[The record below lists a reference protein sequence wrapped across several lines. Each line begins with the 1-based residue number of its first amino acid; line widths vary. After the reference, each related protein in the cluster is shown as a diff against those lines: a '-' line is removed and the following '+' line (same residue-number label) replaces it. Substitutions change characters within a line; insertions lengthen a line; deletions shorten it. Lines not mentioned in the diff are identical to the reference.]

1 VAQVTKTAE
10 TVLRLSPRIEV
21 LPILHGSGDMA
32 QEVRETLIGHPY
44 DSLAVPLPVSIEP
57 MLEAAVEELPRISL
71 VTVPEPDRDGM
82 PSCSFVPVDPCQAV
96 IMGVRVAMGEGIAR
110 AYIDREVTVFEP
122 LPVAAPDPYALKRV
136 SLAAF
141 AASLIPSLPAP
152 TQPGQQWDRIAWMA
166 FRLHELELNFEAI
179 LCLCPLADWPWLRDA
194 YRERKAYAGPEPL
207 SARPSVSPVTP
218 ATLYFVLGELPFI
231 TELYERRRAE
241 VRSDRH
247 LSVDGIKELLLE
259 ARARWMADRA
269 PDTSSVANWVTPQL
283 LQLYLQYVRNLAL
296 LERRLTPDLYS
307 LVLAAKQMAGD
318 DFAITL
324 LETARSY
331 AFQQE
336 DELEGYGS
344 AVSAG
349 IGKLEFP
356 EGVIAQATNRLQG
369 APLIWRPLS
378 LHPKPPR
385 IKSRRWARQWNP
397 FRQCSWP
404 PEDNRI
410 ESFTRHVREQAR
422 AVLGADLARVEK
434 FTTSIRD
441 GVDLRESLRHWH
453 QGLAPAL
460 AGRRRVPVP
469 LLPSAGTVPS
479 PVALGRATGTPK
491 GDSPQRTA
499 RTGRMDIYVKEIPPA
514 RGNVEVV
521 VFLFDTPADPEVYSW
536 QATWYAEHADESTLC
551 FYATP
556 FREQMV
562 GPGIGQSTYGGA
574 LFLFPPRPIPNIWED
589 SGLNF
594 TRTLE
599 ERLIAGAAL
608 HSQEPHVVVVSPIP
622 PRASWRRIARQFHR
636 KLVPM
641 PLSRFSG
648 QTVDRLRRFHVL
660 NGHEIRSYAAR
671 FIHE

>member
-1 VAQVTKTAE
+1 MAHLTKTAE
-10 TVLRLSPRIEV
+10 TVLRLSSRVEV

-32 QEVRETLIGHPY
+32 QEVRETLIGRPY
-44 DSLAVPLPVSIEP
+44 DCLAVPLPPSIEP
-57 MLEAAVEELPRISL
+57 MLEAAVEDLPRISL
-71 VTVPEPDRDGM
+71 VAMPEPDRDGM
-82 PSCSFVPVDPCQAV
+82 PRCSFVPVDPCQAV
-96 IMGVRVAMGEGIAR
+96 IMGVRVAMGEGIPR
-110 AYIDREVTVFEP
+110 GYIDREVTVFEP

-141 AASLIPSLPAP
+141 AASLVPSLPAP
-152 TQPGQQWDRIAWMA
+152 TPPGQQWDRIAWMA
-166 FRLHELELNFEAI
+166 FRLHELELDFESI
-179 LCLCPLADWPWLRDA
+179 LCLCQLADWPWLRDA
-194 YRERKAYAGPEPL
+194 YGERRAYAEPEPV
-207 SARPSVSPVTP
+207 SGRPSVSTVTP

-259 ARARWMADRA
+259 ARARWMADRS
-269 PDTSSVANWVTPQL
+269 PDTSSVDNWVTPQL

-296 LERRLTPDLYS
+296 LEHRLTPDLYA

-318 DFAITL
+318 DFAIAL

-331 AFQQE
+331 ALQQE
-336 DELEGYGS
+336 DEGEGQGS

-349 IGKLEFP
+349 IGKLEFQD
-356 EGVIAQATNRLQG
+356 GVVAQATNRLQG
-369 APLIWRPLS
+369 PPLIWRPLS

-410 ESFTRHVREQAR
+410 ESFTRHVREQAQ
-422 AVLGADLARVEK
+422 AILGADLARVEK
-434 FTTSIRD
+434 FTTSIKD

-453 QGLAPAL
+453 
-460 AGRRRVPVP
+460 
-469 LLPSAGTVPS
+469 
-479 PVALGRATGTPK
+479 TGDRHTGPR
-491 GDSPQRTA
+491 GPDQPA

-514 RGNVEVV
+514 RGNVEAV
-521 VFLFDTPADPEVYSW
+521 VFLFDTPADPGLYSW
-536 QATWYAEHADESTLC
+536 QATWYAEHAEESTLC

-562 GPGIGQSTYGGA
+562 GPGIGQSSYGGA
-574 LFLFPPRPIPNIWED
+574 FFLFPPRPIPNIWED
-589 SGLNF
+589 SRLNF
-594 TRTLE
+594 ARTLE

-622 PRASWRRIARQFHR
+622 PRASWRRIAREFQR
-636 KLVPM
+636 NLVPI

-671 FIHE
+671 FIRE

>member
-1 VAQVTKTAE
+1 
-10 TVLRLSPRIEV
+10 
-21 LPILHGSGDMA
+21 
-32 QEVRETLIGHPY
+32 
-44 DSLAVPLPVSIEP
+44 
-57 MLEAAVEELPRISL
+57 
-71 VTVPEPDRDGM
+71 
-82 PSCSFVPVDPCQAV
+82 
-96 IMGVRVAMGEGIAR
+96 
-110 AYIDREVTVFEP
+110 
-122 LPVAAPDPYALKRV
+122 
-136 SLAAF
+136 
-141 AASLIPSLPAP
+141 
-152 TQPGQQWDRIAWMA
+152 
-166 FRLHELELNFEAI
+166 
-179 LCLCPLADWPWLRDA
+179 
-194 YRERKAYAGPEPL
+194 
-207 SARPSVSPVTP
+207 
-218 ATLYFVLGELPFI
+218 
-231 TELYERRRAE
+231 
-241 VRSDRH
+241 
-247 LSVDGIKELLLE
+247 
-259 ARARWMADRA
+259 
-269 PDTSSVANWVTPQL
+269 
-283 LQLYLQYVRNLAL
+283 LQYVRNLAL

-331 AFQQE
+331 VFQQE
-336 DELEGYGS
+336 DEMEGYGS

-349 IGKLEFP
+349 IGKLECP
-356 EGVIAQATNRLQG
+356 DGVVAQATNRLQG
-369 APLIWRPLS
+369 PPLIWRPLS

-385 IKSRRWARQWNP
+385 IKSGRWARQWNP

-453 QGLAPAL
+453 TRDRQSGPQGQDQPA
-460 AGRRRVPVP
+460 R
-469 LLPSAGTVPS
+469 
-479 PVALGRATGTPK
+479 
-491 GDSPQRTA
+491 
-499 RTGRMDIYVKEIPPA
+499 RTGRMEIYVKEIPPA

-536 QATWYAEHADESTLC
+536 QATWHAEHADESTLC

-589 SGLNF
+589 PGLNF

-608 HSQEPHVVVVSPIP
+608 HSQKPHVVVVSPIP
-622 PRASWRRIARQFHR
+622 PRARWRRIAREFQR
-636 KLVPM
+636 NLVPM

>member
-1 VAQVTKTAE
+1 MAHLTKTAE
-10 TVLRLSPRIEV
+10 TVLRLSSRVEV

-32 QEVRETLIGHPY
+32 QEVRETLIGRPY
-44 DSLAVPLPVSIEP
+44 DCLAVPLPPSIEP
-57 MLEAAVEELPRISL
+57 MLEAAVEDLPRISL
-71 VTVPEPDRDGM
+71 VAMPEPDRDGM
-82 PSCSFVPVDPCQAV
+82 PRCSFIPVDPCQAV
-96 IMGVRVAMGEGIAR
+96 IMGVRVAMGEGIPR

-141 AASLIPSLPAP
+141 AASLVPSLPAP
-152 TQPGQQWDRIAWMA
+152 SQPGQQWDRIAWMA
-166 FRLHELELNFEAI
+166 FRLHELELDFESI
-179 LCLCPLADWPWLRDA
+179 LCLCPLADWAWLRDA
-194 YRERKAYAGPEPL
+194 YRERRAYAEPEPV
-207 SARPSVSPVTP
+207 SGRPSVSTVTP

-259 ARARWMADRA
+259 ARARWMADRSPEA
-269 PDTSSVANWVTPQL
+269 SSVDNWVTPQL

-296 LERRLTPDLYS
+296 LEHRLTPDLYS

-318 DFAITL
+318 DFAIAL

-336 DELEGYGS
+336 GEVEGQGS
-344 AVSAG
+344 AASAG
-349 IGKLEFP
+349 IGKLEFQD
-356 EGVIAQATNRLQG
+356 GVVAQGTNRLQG
-369 APLIWRPLS
+369 PPLIWRPLS

-422 AVLGADLARVEK
+422 AILGADLARVEK
-434 FTTSIRD
+434 FTTSIKD

-453 QGLAPAL
+453 
-460 AGRRRVPVP
+460 
-469 LLPSAGTVPS
+469 
-479 PVALGRATGTPK
+479 TGDRHTGPR
-491 GDSPQRTA
+491 GQDQPA

-514 RGNVEVV
+514 RGNVEAV
-521 VFLFDTPADPEVYSW
+521 VFLFDTPADPGVYSW
-536 QATWYAEHADESTLC
+536 QATWYAEHAEESTLC

-562 GPGIGQSTYGGA
+562 GPGIGQSSYGGA
-574 LFLFPPRPIPNIWED
+574 FFLFPPRPIPNIWED
-589 SGLNF
+589 SRLNF
-594 TRTLE
+594 VRTLE

-622 PRASWRRIARQFHR
+622 PRASWRRIAREFQR
-636 KLVPM
+636 NLVPI

-671 FIHE
+671 FIRE